1 MVKKLLD
8 ISDEMGKFGWD
19 MGGYLEPLIHVRE
32 EGDKVIVTVDLPGVR
47 REDMEVFATE
57 KSIEVEAKMKE
68 ECRFERW
75 GAVQRSISFKSF
87 RKIISLPTVVDPG
100 KAKTRFDKGVLEV
113 TLPRKYRKRRIHVE

>member
-1 MVKKLLD
+1 MVKRLPN
-8 ISDEMGKFGWD
+8 IFDEMGNFGWD
-19 MGGYLEPLIHVRE
+19 MDGYLEPLIHVRE
-32 EGDKVIVTVDLPGVR
+32 EGDKVIVTVDLPGVKK
-47 REDMEVFATE
+47 EDVKVFAIE
-57 KSIEVEAKMKE
+57 KSMEVEAKMKE

-87 RKIISLPTVVDPG
+87 RRIISLPTVVDPK